1 MGAAYPG
8 PVDAIARFV
17 GAEEDWE
24 RPAPGREGRR
34 ADVWMAAVW
43 FVVAALGQELVRSM
57 GARESVDGAMAW
69 QYVAIASAAAL
80 LVWRRSHPLT
90 VAGAMAWYI
99 PFFLAGFLALA
110 CIWAAT
116 GAMPPG
122 WRTCRPPRR
131 R

>member
-8 PVDAIARFV
+8 PVNAIARFV

-57 GARESVDGAMAW
+57 GAMESVDGAMAW

-80 LVWRRSHPLT
+80 LVWRWSHPLT

-110 CIWAAT
+110 CIWAAA
-116 GAMPPG
+116 GEMASRMEDL
-122 WRTCRPPRR
+122 
-131 R
+131 